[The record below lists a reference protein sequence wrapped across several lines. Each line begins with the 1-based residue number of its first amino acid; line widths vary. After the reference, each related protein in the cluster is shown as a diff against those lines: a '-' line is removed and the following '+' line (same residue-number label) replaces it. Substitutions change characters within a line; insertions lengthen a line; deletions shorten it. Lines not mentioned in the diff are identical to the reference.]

1 MSIWGMKSGG
11 SRRVQNVDRL
21 TELYRAYL
29 NLVWRTLR
37 AAGVRA
43 ADLDDMTHDVF
54 LVVRRKL
61 LTSNPVPF
69 TPDMRPEDYERA
81 WSAWLSRTA
90 FFQANN
96 YHRRAKRHRQD
107 LMDNVDE
114 FLDLRDEAAQCEE
127 RDYLLRLLNNTTPE
141 RRTVFLLVE
150 MEDYTV
156 AEAASILEITVTTAT
171 KRLRQARHDIE
182 AAAVTLRR
190 RDEMRRT
197 PRKSGA
203 FLLPFGVGAWVKL
216 RVLLDPP
223 AGTAERVWQRL
234 QESSAQSE
242 EEPEGPSNSPPSQPP
257 VPPPGARPRAQG
269 GRLKSVLSHLLAA
282 CIGAAIAIWLLWP
295 RAPAKIAVLQMPV
308 PILIPTSSTQTPAS
322 TVLNVADLP
331 FVTSLVSATPSA
343 QVLLN
348 PEEVRMINQAHIAL
362 TGGDL
367 AGTIAALNTYDATF
381 PEGQFKM
388 DAQALRK
395 RARPRR

>member
-1 MSIWGMKSGG
+1 MSFWGMKSGG

-21 TELYRAYL
+21 TELYRAYPK
-29 NLVWRTLR
+29 LVWRTLR
-37 AAGVRA
+37 ATGVRA
-43 ADLDDMTHDVF
+43 ADLDDVTHDVF

-69 TPDMRPEDYERA
+69 TPAMRPEDYERA

-114 FLDLRDEAAQCEE
+114 FLDLRDETAQCEE
-127 RDYLLRLLNNTTPE
+127 RDYLLQLLRNTTPE

-150 MEDYTV
+150 MEEYTV

-171 KRLRQARHDIE
+171 KRLRQARHDIDE
-182 AAAVTLRR
+182 AAVTLKR
-190 RDEMRRT
+190 RDETSRT
-197 PRKSGA
+197 PRRSGA

-234 QESSAQSE
+234 KDSIAPID

-257 VPPPGARPRAQG
+257 VPPPGSRPRAQG
-269 GRLKSVLSHLLAA
+269 ERLKSVLRHLLSAS
-282 CIGAAIAIWLLWP
+282 IGAAIAVWLLWP
-295 RAPAKIAVLQMPV
+295 RAQAKIAVLQMPV
-308 PILIPTSSTQTPAS
+308 PIPILTSSTQTPTS

-331 FVTSLVSATPSA
+331 FVTSLASAAPPE
-343 QVLLN
+343 QVLLD
-348 PEEVRMINQAHIAL
+348 PEEVRMINQAHVAL

-367 AGTIAALNTYDATF
+367 AGTIAALNAYDTTF
-381 PEGQFKM
+381 PEGQFKK